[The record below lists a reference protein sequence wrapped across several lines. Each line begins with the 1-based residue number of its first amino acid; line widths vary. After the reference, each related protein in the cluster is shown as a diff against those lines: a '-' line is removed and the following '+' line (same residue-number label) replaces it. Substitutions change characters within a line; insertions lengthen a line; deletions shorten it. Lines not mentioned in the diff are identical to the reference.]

1 MATAFTER
9 IVFLASAGLAEGVRA
24 AADAE
29 ETTPSEWIRRA
40 IRGRLQ
46 QARPT
51 TAGASENRPIAS

>member
-9 IVFLASAGLAEGVRA
+9 IVFLASEGLAEGVRA

-40 IRGRLQ
+40 IRGRLHQ
-46 QARPT
+46 VQPN
-51 TAGASENRPIAS
+51 TASVAENRPIAS